1 MDKLP
6 IGVDINNIIDHLRVI
21 SWEASDVLIYYSNL
35 IKDKNCKIQLIKNKI
50 NEDEIM
56 LFIDK
61 SLNDMNFKKKLKL
74 NFEDIEIKNANE
86 LMWSHIENA
95 K

>member
-1 MDKLP
+1 M
-6 IGVDINNIIDHLRVI
+6 
-21 SWEASDVLIYYSNL
+21 
-35 IKDKNCKIQLIKNKI
+35 
-50 NEDEIM
+50 M

-74 NFEDIEIKNANE
+74 NFDEIEINNTNE
-86 LMWSHIENA
+86 LMWNYIKNA

>member
-1 MDKLP
+1 
-6 IGVDINNIIDHLRVI
+6 
-21 SWEASDVLIYYSNL
+21 
-35 IKDKNCKIQLIKNKI
+35 
-50 NEDEIM
+50 M

-74 NFEDIEIKNANE
+74 NFDGIEIKNTNE
-86 LMWSHIENA
+86 LMWNYIKNA